1 MASSNFKIKP
11 MDIPILW
18 QEEHKVYAE
27 KKDMIIAGVDE
38 AGRGPLAGPLVV
50 AAVILPQYFVL
61 DGLNDSKKLTPKK
74 REELAPQIVEN
85 ALSFSIVEISEQ
97 VIDELNILGATH
109 FGMRQALLQLDLT
122 PTLAFIDGLP
132 IKNPPI
138 EQQNLVKG
146 DSRSA
151 NIAAASILAKV
162 RRDEIMLDLHEK
174 YPQYN
179 FKMHKGYPTK
189 EHLELIS
196 LHGIC
201 PHHRLSYEPVRLQS
215 QIFNP

>member
-1 MASSNFKIKP
+1 

-18 QEEHKVYAE
+18 QEEHKVYVE
-27 KKDMIIAGVDE
+27 KLNVVIAGVDE

-50 AAVILPQYFVL
+50 ASVILPPYFVL

-74 REELAPQIVEN
+74 REELAPRIKDA
-85 ALSFSIVEISEQ
+85 ALSYSIVEISEQ
-97 VIDELNILGATH
+97 LIDELNILGATH
-109 FGMRQALLQLDLT
+109 HGMRQAILQLDVK

-138 EQQNLVKG
+138 EQQNLIKG

-162 RRDEIMLDLHEK
+162 HRDEIMLELDEK

-179 FKMHKGYPTK
+179 FKKHKGYPTK
-189 EHLELIS
+189 EHLEL
-196 LHGIC
+196 LFAHGIC
-201 PHHRLSYEPVRLQS
+201 PHHRLSYAPVRLLLRD
-215 QIFNP
+215 